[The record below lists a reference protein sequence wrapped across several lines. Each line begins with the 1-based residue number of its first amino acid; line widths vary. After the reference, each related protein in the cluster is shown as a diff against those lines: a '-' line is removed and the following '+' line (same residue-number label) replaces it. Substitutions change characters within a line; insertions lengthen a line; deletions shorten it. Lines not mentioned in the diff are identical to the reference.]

1 MIGLLD
7 MEHGE
12 INFEDAI
19 KLISL
24 IQSKDIPCFIRL
36 RKSNSEN
43 IKYSLECGAL
53 GLIYQ
58 ICHLTMK

>member
-1 MIGLLD
+1 

-36 RKSNSEN
+36 RSQFR
-43 IKYSLECGAL
+43 KYKIPLECGAL
-53 GLIYQ
+53 GLIYSNMSS
-58 ICHLTMK
+58 TMK